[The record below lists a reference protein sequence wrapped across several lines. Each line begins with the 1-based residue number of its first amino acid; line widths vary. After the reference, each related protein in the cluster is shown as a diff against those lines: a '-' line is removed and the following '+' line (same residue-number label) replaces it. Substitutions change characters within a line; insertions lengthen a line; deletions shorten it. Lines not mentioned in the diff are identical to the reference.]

1 MIGIPPF
8 DRIFFAALFFAGASA
23 ANALESAQ
31 KTKTL
36 NPLSLPSYEEFRV
49 PNRPVLDL
57 PLLRKKTVLAHFMT
71 SVWIRES
78 GVMRERMITYEDFS
92 PDGITKHLGG
102 ESQVLATDY
111 YFNYD
116 KSDIEA
122 AAFHIKTAKKLGID
136 GFQFFYPYPP
146 NDVFLELYNDLIAS
160 FFKAADKYGIDFKFC
175 LCLCSPPPRV
185 AEDKKIDV
193 FAKHI
198 KSLIKKVGIDHPNW
212 MRTPDGRFI
221 TYVWN
226 GDYMADF
233 HGDWR
238 KNLDSFVSRLA
249 YAYEKLSYKIGVDTA
264 YIHTLRDI
272 GNRAYMEKMVE
283 YFPAVWHWTSN
294 LYHENLLMD
303 FAAYCKKNKRTFSQP
318 VYPDYYGSKLY
329 PIGKYNYNMH
339 HFLRDVI
346 PLKVGDVEK
355 DYYRMGVTDVYINYL
370 ERILKTD
377 TPLVSFITYNDYPEG
392 HHVAPELN
400 HNFGFSVLFNHYKN
414 VWTGNPQ
421 KNDREFA
428 VLAYKKYKSS
438 VVPFPFDIRVDAK
451 SRRMHPQF
459 PPESDDFIN
468 VVTFLKA
475 PAEIIVNG
483 KKIGTA
489 KGEGKI
495 EVFKT
500 PLKKGK
506 VRLEISRGGK
516 NAIELEGTEW
526 ITDKPYRTDRITYCI
541 CSLDDSYYGEIFGK
555 DAPRYFI
562 QQYAEDKDG
571 TPFWKLGKSVGVR
584 YPDGTIGVARENPAA
599 AGIKWQ

>member
-8 DRIFFAALFFAGASA
+8 ARIFFAALFFAGASA

-36 NPLSLPSYEEFRV
+36 NPLSIPSYEEFRV

-57 PLLRKKTVLAHFMT
+57 PLLQKKTVLAHFMT
-71 SVWIRES
+71 SIWIRES

-226 GDYMADF
+226 GDYM
-233 HGDWR
+233 GLPR
-238 KNLDSFVSRLA
+238 RLA
-249 YAYEKLSYKIGVDTA
+249 K
-264 YIHTLRDI
+264 
-272 GNRAYMEKMVE
+272 
-283 YFPAVWHWTSN
+283 
-294 LYHENLLMD
+294 
-303 FAAYCKKNKRTFSQP
+303 
-318 VYPDYYGSKLY
+318 
-329 PIGKYNYNMH
+329 
-339 HFLRDVI
+339 
-346 PLKVGDVEK
+346 
-355 DYYRMGVTDVYINYL
+355 
-370 ERILKTD
+370 
-377 TPLVSFITYNDYPEG
+377 
-392 HHVAPELN
+392 
-400 HNFGFSVLFNHYKN
+400 
-414 VWTGNPQ
+414 
-421 KNDREFA
+421 
-428 VLAYKKYKSS
+428 
-438 VVPFPFDIRVDAK
+438 K
-451 SRRMHPQF
+451 SRQF
-459 PPESDDFIN
+459 CLAPCVRIR
-468 VVTFLKA
+468 KA
-475 PAEIIVNG
+475 
-483 KKIGTA
+483 
-489 KGEGKI
+489 
-495 EVFKT
+495 
-500 PLKKGK
+500 
-506 VRLEISRGGK
+506 
-516 NAIELEGTEW
+516 
-526 ITDKPYRTDRITYCI
+526 
-541 CSLDDSYYGEIFGK
+541 
-555 DAPRYFI
+555 
-562 QQYAEDKDG
+562 
-571 TPFWKLGKSVGVR
+571 KL
-584 YPDGTIGVARENPAA
+584 
-599 AGIKWQ
+599 

>member
-1 MIGIPPF
+1 
-8 DRIFFAALFFAGASA
+8 
-23 ANALESAQ
+23 
-31 KTKTL
+31 
-36 NPLSLPSYEEFRV
+36 
-49 PNRPVLDL
+49 
-57 PLLRKKTVLAHFMT
+57 
-71 SVWIRES
+71 
-78 GVMRERMITYEDFS
+78 
-92 PDGITKHLGG
+92 
-102 ESQVLATDY
+102 
-111 YFNYD
+111 
-116 KSDIEA
+116 
-122 AAFHIKTAKKLGID
+122 
-136 GFQFFYPYPP
+136 
-146 NDVFLELYNDLIAS
+146 
-160 FFKAADKYGIDFKFC
+160 
-175 LCLCSPPPRV
+175 
-185 AEDKKIDV
+185 
-193 FAKHI
+193 
-198 KSLIKKVGIDHPNW
+198 

-238 KNLDSFVSRLA
+238 KDIDSFVSRLA

-272 GNRAYMEKMVE
+272 GNRAYMEKMAE

-303 FAAYCKKNKRTFSQP
+303 FAAYCKKNNRTFSQP

-329 PIGKYNYNMH
+329 PIGKYNYNMY

-346 PLKVGDVEK
+346 ALKIGDVEK

-414 VWTGNPQ
+414 IWMGNPQ

-438 VVPFPFDIRVDAK
+438 VVPYPFNIRVDAK

-468 VVTFLKA
+468 VVTFLKS

-483 KKIGTA
+483 EKIGTA

-516 NAIELEGTEW
+516 MQSSLKALNGLPTNRIGLIESLIASVLSTIPTTVRFSAKTHRDILFNNMLRTRTERPFGNSAKASACGILTELSGWRVKIPRRRALNGNDGFAALCVAYLEQVLFFVLYFREA
-526 ITDKPYRTDRITYCI
+526 
-541 CSLDDSYYGEIFGK
+541 SLFCRP
-555 DAPRYFI
+555 PRYLLSG
-562 QQYAEDKDG
+562 G
-571 TPFWKLGKSVGVR
+571 TVEKNQF
-584 YPDGTIGVARENPAA
+584 NPRNFLMLA
-599 AGIKWQ
+599 AGASPIFSNSGVLDTHI